1 MPPEAAATVVRLP
14 RRSRDEREFLPAA
27 LEIVDRPVSPV
38 SQILGAT
45 IIAIAVTALGWS
57 IIGKVDI
64 IATATGKIVPF
75 GKTKVIQPVETGV
88 VSGIHV
94 ADGDHVK
101 AGAPLIDLDPIQAVA
116 DRDRYARDLLQA
128 RLDQSRLEGLIN
140 ATDGNSPVLVDMP
153 AQATSLERRRAE
165 MAMLAQYADE
175 QAKLTNLI
183 QQAAEKRDEA
193 SEAQATIDKLQA
205 SLPMV
210 QREADLRQELKKL
223 QYGNELSLLSVEERL
238 TEQQHDMTVAARHRD
253 GALEA
258 KLALDQ
264 QARAT
269 AAEYQVTLFDDLD
282 KTQTQLSELTAELAK
297 ANERLRLEVLRAP
310 IDGTVQQLAVHTVG
324 GVVTPAEPLL
334 AIVPDQAGLVVEAM
348 VENRDVG
355 FVHPGQTAHVK
366 IETFNFTRYGL
377 IDGTVLGLTRDAVDP
392 SNDRQPQNNLG
403 DGGTPNNGD
412 SPKEPSYLARISLSR
427 NWMMTENGRM
437 TLGPGMQV
445 TAEIQTGR
453 RRIISYLLSPLVR
466 RVEEGGHER

>member
-1 MPPEAAATVVRLP
+1 M
-14 RRSRDEREFLPAA
+14 
-27 LEIVDRPVSPV
+27 
-38 SQILGAT
+38 
-45 IIAIAVTALGWS
+45 
-57 IIGKVDI
+57 
-64 IATATGKIVPF
+64 
-75 GKTKVIQPVETGV
+75 
-88 VSGIHV
+88 
-94 ADGDHVK
+94 
-101 AGAPLIDLDPIQAVA
+101 
-116 DRDRYARDLLQA
+116 
-128 RLDQSRLEGLIN
+128 
-140 ATDGNSPVLVDMP
+140 
-153 AQATSLERRRAE
+153 
-165 MAMLAQYADE
+165 
-175 QAKLTNLI
+175 
-183 QQAAEKRDEA
+183 
-193 SEAQATIDKLQA
+193 
-205 SLPMV
+205 
-210 QREADLRQELKKL
+210 
-223 QYGNELSLLSVEERL
+223 
-238 TEQQHDMTVAARHRD
+238 
-253 GALEA
+253 
-258 KLALDQ
+258 ALDQ